1 MTAAAVVAGLGSAL
15 PERAVGND
23 ELAARLDVTP
33 EWIERRTGIRSRR
46 FADHTTPTS
55 ALAAEAA
62 RGALADAGL
71 TSADGAFNGAVD
83 ALIVATYTP
92 DYQIPATA
100 PLAAAALGLGAVPAF
115 DLNAACS
122 GFVYALAT
130 AAGLIA
136 TGARRVLVAGAETAS
151 TLTDPADRTVHP
163 LFGDGAG
170 AVLLRAGDPGEPGAL
185 LATDLGSDGTGA
197 GRLAAPGSA
206 SRARLL
212 DAEGGR
218 PRPDPSSY
226 FMAMDGREVFLQAVA
241 RMSASSRTV
250 LDRAGVKPS
259 EVDRICGHQ
268 ANVRILRAVADEL
281 GAGHDRLLVDL
292 DRVGNTGAAS
302 IPLALDRAR
311 GAERLDPG
319 DTVLLTAFGGGFT
332 WGSALLRWPDTHP
345 RKAGRS

>member
-1 MTAAAVVAGLGSAL
+1 MTTAAVIAGLGSAL
-15 PERAVGND
+15 PERVVGND
-23 ELAARLDVTP
+23 ELASRLDVTP

-46 FADHTTPTS
+46 FADHTAPTS

-62 RGALADAGL
+62 RAALADAGL
-71 TSADGAFNGAVD
+71 ADGGFEGAVD

-92 DYQIPATA
+92 DHQIPATA
-100 PLAAAALGLGAVPAF
+100 PLAAAALGLGHVPAF

-170 AVLLRAGDPGEPGAL
+170 AVLLRAGDPDEPGAL
-185 LATDLGSDGTGA
+185 LATDLGGDGTGA
-197 GRLAAPGSA
+197 RHLAAPGSA

-212 DAEGGR
+212 DAEGRR
-218 PRPDPSSY
+218 PQPEPSTY

-241 RMSASSRTV
+241 RMSASSRAV

-281 GAGHDRLLVDL
+281 GAGHERLLVDL

-311 GAERLDPG
+311 REGRLGPG

-332 WGSALLRWPDTHP
+332 WGSALLRWPETAQ
-345 RKAGRS
+345 KEGRS